1 MEKAPILFIDK
12 PAGITSFDVIRRLRR
27 KLNIKNMG
35 HAGTLDPLASGLMI
49 VGVGEGTKKLG
60 EYLKLDKEYVA
71 KILIGKRTTTGDQ
84 EGEVTDEKEIG
95 VGEAAEIFSAE
106 KISAALSD
114 MTGTLKL
121 PVSAYSAIKKDGV
134 PFYKKA
140 RAAKRRGQTI
150 PESELPVREMKV
162 YEAELLDISFKPA
175 GDAPKIKDDDT
186 PEESKEN
193 YSIINDSKKYF
204 GMIRV
209 RFKVGSGTYIR
220 SLAEELGRR
229 LGYPASLA
237 SLRRTKIGD
246 FKIEEA
252 EII

>member
-1 MEKAPILFIDK
+1 MSDIILVDK
-12 PAGITSFDVIRRLRR
+12 PSGITSFDVIRRLRK
-27 KLNIKNMG
+27 KLNIKKMG

-49 VGVGEGTKKLG
+49 IGIGAGTKKLA

-71 KILIGKRTTTGDQ
+71 EILIGRRTTTGDR
-84 EGEVTDEKEIG
+84 EGEVMEEKTIEAE
-95 VGEAAEIFSAE
+95 EAAEIFPAE
-106 KISAALSD
+106 KISAALSG

-140 RAAKRRGQTI
+140 RAAEKQGRNI

-162 YEAELLDISFKPA
+162 YEAELLDITLQP
-175 GDAPKIKDDDT
+175 GDHSDLDIIGDIKECF
-186 PEESKEN
+186 P
-193 YSIINDSKKYF
+193 IIQ
-204 GMIRV
+204 V